1 MTTEVPEQSYNLSES
16 KEAQSIPYLARLIK
30 VDRVGFEPTT
40 CCSIIKSEPYYY
52 QYYWRV
58 STGIALICCINPIVS
73 ASTQSSATLPST
85 IFEMPVE
92 VKETFLLVGG
102 MP

>member
-1 MTTEVPEQSYNLSES
+1 MKQD
-16 KEAQSIPYLARLIK
+16 KIRRL
-30 VDRVGFEPTT
+30 DYDAE
-40 CCSIIKSEPYYY
+40 
-52 QYYWRV
+52 
-58 STGIALICCINPIVS
+58 GIAPICCINPITS

-92 VKETFLLVGG
+92 LKETFLSVGR